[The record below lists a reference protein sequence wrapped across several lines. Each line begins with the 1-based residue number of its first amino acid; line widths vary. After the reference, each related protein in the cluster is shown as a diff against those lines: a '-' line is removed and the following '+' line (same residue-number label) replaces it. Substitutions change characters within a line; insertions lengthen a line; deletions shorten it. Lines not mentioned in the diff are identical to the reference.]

1 MNVLK
6 EINSLSIKDKDD
18 LDNLVDRLE
27 DYQLEYGGLVRLRF

>member
-18 LDNLVDRLE
+18 LDDLVDRLE
-27 DYQLEYGGLVRLRF
+27 DHQLVYGGLVKLRF

>member
-18 LDNLVDRLE
+18 LDDLVDRLE
-27 DYQLEYGGLVRLRF
+27 DHQLVYVGLVRLRF